1 MQATGAGTQVSPGH
15 LASELLELWH
25 FLMKGG
31 SRRLYAVLEELD
43 LSMTQ
48 IKALHALDEEA
59 GELPCSVKELSEDLG
74 VSLPGGSRIVEGL
87 LKRGYLERTEDEH
100 DRRIKRV
107 RITPKGHDAVRRI
120 DSARIASLEQFTAA
134 MTPEQRALLHDAL
147 DGLPHR
153 KP

>member
-1 MQATGAGTQVSPGH
+1 MQATDTARQVSAAE
-15 LASELLELWH
+15 LASELLDLWH
-25 FLMKGG
+25 FLLKGS

-43 LSMTQ
+43 LSITQ
-48 IKALHALDEEA
+48 IKALHALDDEA
-59 GELPCSVKELSEDLG
+59 GELPCSVKELSADLG

-107 RITPKGHDAVRRI
+107 RITAKGHEAVRRI
-120 DSARIASLEQFTAA
+120 DDARIASMERFTAT
-134 MTPEQRALLHDAL
+134 MTPEQRARLHAAL

-153 KP
+153 TP